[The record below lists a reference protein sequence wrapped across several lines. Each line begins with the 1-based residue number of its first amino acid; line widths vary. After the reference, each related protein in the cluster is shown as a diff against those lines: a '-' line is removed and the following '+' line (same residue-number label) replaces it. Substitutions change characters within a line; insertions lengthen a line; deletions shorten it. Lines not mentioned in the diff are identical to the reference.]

1 MGNIYKIKD
10 KHIDIMTDPDV
21 SVDALARIGTN
32 NCYKYII
39 RILVFIIRSSSKNF
53 HFSHPSGK
61 NIPGDAEGPHPLVE
75 NILGDAAQT

>member
-39 RILVFIIRSSSKNF
+39 RILVFIIKFSSNHFHFIAAYSVQQRSSVLVK
-53 HFSHPSGK
+53 SGK
-61 NIPGDAEGPHPLVE
+61 
-75 NILGDAAQT
+75 

>member
-39 RILVFIIRSSSKNF
+39 RILVFIIKSSSNNF

-61 NIPGDAEGPHPLVE
+61 NIPGDASLWSDQGSGLIHRHLV
-75 NILGDAAQT
+75 